1 MKEKIAKKRFGFL
14 CVVAAALFEVIGLV
28 RFAIWAPNHD
38 AMDITI
44 IIAIIAG
51 LIFSVVLTF
60 RDIDIVMVLITV
72 CYSYGVIRLLT
83 NSVGSFV
90 DAYQKIVMF
99 GDATQVGNIITMAVI
114 LGIGLLLTIVA
125 GFLKREIEEQETDKS
140 GVEAA

>member
-1 MKEKIAKKRFGFL
+1 MGI
-14 CVVAAALFEVIGLV
+14 
-28 RFAIWAPNHD
+28 
-38 AMDITI
+38 
-44 IIAIIAG
+44 IIAG

-72 CYSYGVIRLLT
+72 CYSYGAIRLLT

-125 GFLKREIEEQETDKS
+125 GFLKREIEEQETGKS